1 MSRLLCRLGILYRPK
16 SNNPNHTTRFQPIVS
31 SAQNQGDQESLNP
44 TANIKILPSNYTS
57 YRMPLPGREVG
68 PVRICQARFV
78 LSNAPDKEGSVHNLE
93 ETTYIA
99 LVGVMKQLGDIA
111 EYADEIF
118 GSVYDI
124 ARQ

>member
-1 MSRLLCRLGILYRPK
+1 
-16 SNNPNHTTRFQPIVS
+16 
-31 SAQNQGDQESLNP
+31 
-44 TANIKILPSNYTS
+44 
-57 YRMPLPGREVG
+57 MPLPGREVG
-68 PVRICQARFV
+68 PIRICQARFV
-78 LSNAPDKEGSVHNLE
+78 LPNAPDKLNLEGSVHNLE